1 MAMKTLSAL
10 YQEIAKR
17 EGKLKEVSIGNIREI
32 VGILSDLIYED
43 SLDCTT
49 RSRSSGG
56 LYTKLLYNGT
66 KRAKR
71 KKK

>member
-1 MAMKTLSAL
+1 MTLIKL

-32 VGILSDLIYED
+32 VGILSDLVYED
-43 SLDCTT
+43 EKECRDSRT
-49 RSRSSGG
+49 R
-56 LYTKLLYNGT
+56 LYTKLLYNGS